1 MTQKILEEAKMR
13 LQEVEGGISTLQA
26 KYRECITKKEELELK
41 CEQCEQRLRRSDKVH
56 APVKMCHEEFG
67 WWNVGPVGGPPHFL
81 RVSGVAWAGTASLRF
96 PPSLPYPGLP

>member
-41 CEQCEQRLRRSDKVH
+41 CEQCEQRLRRSDKV
-56 APVKMCHEEFG
+56 PCPCG
-67 WWNVGPVGGPPHFL
+67 NVSRGVW
-81 RVSGVAWAGTASLRF
+81 VVAWGSCW
-96 PPSLPYPGLP
+96 